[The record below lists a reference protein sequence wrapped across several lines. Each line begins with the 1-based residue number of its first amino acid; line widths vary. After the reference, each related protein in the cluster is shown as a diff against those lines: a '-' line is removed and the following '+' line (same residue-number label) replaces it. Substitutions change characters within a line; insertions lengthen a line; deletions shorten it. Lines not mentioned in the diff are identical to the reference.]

1 VIERIVIRR
10 HCCST
15 AKLAPRVFIHMAV
28 DARGWKVGGCQH
40 YGGIA
45 FNRATQGMYLRQYK
59 IVKEEL
65 GTRLRKVMSLQ
76 TDFDIC
82 VSLRTVWRDAL

>member
-1 VIERIVIRR
+1 MIRR
-10 HCCST
+10 HCWGT
-15 AKLAPRVFIHMAV
+15 TKLAPSVFIHVAV
-28 DARGWKVGGCQH
+28 DARGRKVGGCQH

-45 FNRATQGMYLRQYK
+45 FGRATQGMHLRQYK
-59 IVKEEL
+59 IVKEDL

-82 VSLRTVWRDAL
+82 VSLGTVGRDALQ